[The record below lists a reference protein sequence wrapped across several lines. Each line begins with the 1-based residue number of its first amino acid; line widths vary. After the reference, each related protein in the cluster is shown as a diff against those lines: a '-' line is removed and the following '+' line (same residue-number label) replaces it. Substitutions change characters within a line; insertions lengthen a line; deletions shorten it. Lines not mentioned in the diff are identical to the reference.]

1 MREKEKER
9 GKKKRV
15 IQRATHTTT
24 NATSFFYERGKE
36 KRKVPGMQLPAYV
49 FLFFFILAGTYT
61 LYSTLHHNYSPIS
74 FLIRDFISLSLTN
87 GAFTLLGRVKVSR

>member
-36 KRKVPGMQLPAYV
+36 KRKVMQLPAYV
-49 FLFFFILAGTYT
+49 FLFFFYSGGDLRSI
-61 LYSTLHHNYSPIS
+61 LYSTINQLHYSPTS
-74 FLIRDFISLSLTN
+74 FLYEIIKVSLTN
-87 GAFTLLGRVKVSR
+87 RAFALLGRESK

>member
-24 NATSFFYERGKE
+24 NATSFFYERGNGERKE
-36 KRKVPGMQLPAYV
+36 KSYATSRVRISL
-49 FLFFFILAGTYT
+49 FFILAGTYT
-61 LYSTLHHNYSPIS
+61 LYSTLHHNYNYSPIG
-74 FLIRDFISLSLTN
+74 FLIRDYLSLSLTN
-87 GAFTLLGRVKVSR
+87 GAFALLGRESK

>member
-36 KRKVPGMQLPAYV
+36 KRKVMQLPAYV

-61 LYSTLHHNYSPIS
+61 LHSTLYVTTILLLVFLYEIS
-74 FLIRDFISLSLTN
+74 
-87 GAFTLLGRVKVSR
+87 